1 MIRKIRL
8 ISKRTTSQPEKQ
20 KIAIHM
26 LPNISNTIGNQRI
39 KFGQLAEYNTKN
51 IFLKND
57 TQDVVEKLFSDS
69 FPKKSKL
76 SISLDQ

>member
-20 KIAIHM
+20 EIAIHM

-39 KFGQLAEYNTKN
+39 KFGQLAEYNTKKF
-51 IFLKND
+51 FLKND
-57 TQDVVEKLFSDS
+57 TQDVVERNYSQTLFQ
-69 FPKKSKL
+69 KY
-76 SISLDQ
+76 QN